1 PVRRLRQLPMRIG
14 QNADQRRYAIRIA
27 DVRER
32 FHGGVP
38 RFAGSPGV
46 ERQVR
51 KIIAYGGT
59 SSRLTLLS
67 ARCREGRAPHLLI
80 AVDQAL
86 RDRYRAFTTGQ
97 LAEQACSPSADLR
110 IRVGGT
116 HD

>member
-1 PVRRLRQLPMRIG
+1 PLFPISSVTSQVGARQHRQPPVRRLRQLPMRIG

-67 ARCREGRAPHLLI
+67 ARCREGRAPHLL
-80 AVDQAL
+80 
-86 RDRYRAFTTGQ
+86 
-97 LAEQACSPSADLR
+97 
-110 IRVGGT
+110 
-116 HD
+116 